1 MTGTGTTGAGGVGA
15 ARRLERWVL
24 ATGSSVPAETVGR
37 EEVAAGA
44 GWVDRVRREGRFS
57 QRDGIVGA
65 LHQND
70 GIIGRVGEQ
79 SNGIGEFKG
88 WNSWSAGHINEI
100 VWTVGPRDG

>member
-15 ARRLERWVL
+15 ARQLERWVL
-24 ATGSSVPAETVGR
+24 AKGSSVPAETVGR
-37 EEVAAGA
+37 EEVGCRS
-44 GWVDRVRREGRFS
+44 WLDRVRRDGRVS

-65 LHQND
+65 VHQND
-70 GIIGRVGEQ
+70 GIVGRVGEQ

-100 VWTVGPRDG
+100 VWTVGPMDE